1 MSTWSLQSYE
11 EDLVFLWKIKVQL
24 RRHVLDLEGNLSYNQ
39 GDRMDRDIKMC
50 TITYQRTQIFTLLIK
65 VFGARHFVLI
75 KENLL
80 VEVSLS

>member
-11 EDLVFLWKIKVQL
+11 EDLVFLWKISVQL

-50 TITYQRTQIFTLLIK
+50 TITYQRTQIFTLLIE
-65 VFGARHFVLI
+65 VFGARYVVLI

>member
-50 TITYQRTQIFTLLIK
+50 TITYQRTQIFTLLIE